1 LSVTAARTSRITNY
15 QVLSVTAARTSRTT
29 IKMKRP
35 HDSDGLPTAKRA
47 KPPPEVI
54 RGDRPIYRFFL
65 IWKDAKGITREVPA
79 RCLLD
84 WGSTTFAISKRFV
97 TAFNM
102 PTIERDAAIESYDA
116 SGRRFEDDGKTRT
129 YPLRFSFGNHCS
141 DEVFEV
147 MTMGDGMEVIVPYWW
162 IQKHRASGVY
172 DGTLRF
178 NDCPSACFH
187 SLSPGWSITYDRDLV
202 NLPQNEVFTAGA
214 ITPAALPLATTSGS
228 DAATA
233 SGSDIAP
240 IAISAVTTGS
250 IPLRELLPEQYHKYL
265 LLFAPEQSE
274 KLPEHRPYDHA
285 INLTPDTEPKWGP
298 VYRLSQEEFEALK
311 EYIAKM
317 IKEGKIR
324 PSSSPAG
331 SPVLFVPKPGGRG
344 LRLCV
349 DYRDLNK
356 ITIKDR
362 TPLPIMDQLAEQVAG
377 ADWFTKLDLKAGY
390 NLIRIRKGDEW
401 KTAFR
406 SPLGHY
412 EYLVMPFGLC
422 NAPATFQR
430 MMNDI
435 MRPFLGNGVVSYL
448 DDIL

>member
-1 LSVTAARTSRITNY
+1 VSIIFYKRLERSLGFFTVISVISVIQATLRIGLTAMKFLPGGKIRRNREPHHYISTSTLKNDTLRPDYCRKSSHQKISFRRALLLSLPVTAARTIH
-15 QVLSVTAARTSRTT
+15 TT
-29 IKMKRP
+29 FKMKRP
-35 HDSDGLPTAKRA
+35 HDSDELPIAKRA

-54 RGDRPIYRFFL
+54 RGDQPVHQFFL
-65 IWKDAKGITREVPA
+65 IWKDAKGNTREVPA

-102 PTIERDAAIESYDA
+102 PTIERDTAIESYDA

-147 MTMGDGMEVIVPYWW
+147 MTMGDGMEIIVPYWW
-162 IQKHRASGVY
+162 MQKHRASGVY
-172 DGTLRF
+172 DGTLRL
-178 NDCPSACFH
+178 NDCPSTCFH
-187 SLSPGWSITYDRDLV
+187 SLSPGWSITYNRDLV

-214 ITPAALPLATTSGS
+214 ITPAALPRT

-233 SGSDIAP
+233 SGSDVAP
-240 IAISAVTTGS
+240 IAISAITTGS
-250 IPLRELLPEQYHKYL
+250 ILLRELLPEQYHKYL

-285 INLTPDTEPKWGP
+285 INLTPRTEPKWGP
-298 VYRLSQEEFEALK
+298 VYRLSREEFEALK

-324 PSSSPAG
+324 PLSSPAG
-331 SPVLFVPKPGGRG
+331 SPVLFVSKPGGRR

-356 ITIKDR
+356 ITIKDC
-362 TPLPIMDQLAEQVAG
+362 TPLPIMDQLAEQVAR
-377 ADWFTKLDLKAGY
+377 ADWFTKLDL
-390 NLIRIRKGDEW
+390 
-401 KTAFR
+401 
-406 SPLGHY
+406 
-412 EYLVMPFGLC
+412 
-422 NAPATFQR
+422 
-430 MMNDI
+430 
-435 MRPFLGNGVVSYL
+435 
-448 DDIL
+448 

>member
-1 LSVTAARTSRITNY
+1 
-15 QVLSVTAARTSRTT
+15 
-29 IKMKRP
+29 
-35 HDSDGLPTAKRA
+35 
-47 KPPPEVI
+47 
-54 RGDRPIYRFFL
+54 
-65 IWKDAKGITREVPA
+65 VPA

-102 PTIERDAAIESYDA
+102 PTIERDTAIQSYDA
-116 SGRRFEDDGKTRT
+116 SGRRFEDDGKTST

-147 MTMGDGMEVIVPYWW
+147 MTMGDGMEIIVPYWW
-162 IQKHRASGVY
+162 MQKHRASGVY

-178 NDCPSACFH
+178 NDCPSTCFH
-187 SLSPGWSITYDRDLV
+187 SLSPGWSITYNRDLV

-214 ITPAALPLATTSGS
+214 ITPAALPRT

-233 SGSDIAP
+233 SGSDVAP
-240 IAISAVTTGS
+240 IAISAITTGS
-250 IPLRELLPEQYHKYL
+250 ILLRELLPEQYHKYL

-285 INLTPDTEPKWGP
+285 INLTPRTEPKWGP
-298 VYRLSQEEFEALK
+298 VYRLSREEFEALK

-324 PSSSPAG
+324 PLSSPAG
-331 SPVLFVPKPGGRG
+331 SPVLFVSKPGGRR

-356 ITIKDR
+356 ITIKDC

-377 ADWFTKLDLKAGY
+377 ADWFTKLDL
-390 NLIRIRKGDEW
+390 
-401 KTAFR
+401 
-406 SPLGHY
+406 
-412 EYLVMPFGLC
+412 
-422 NAPATFQR
+422 
-430 MMNDI
+430 
-435 MRPFLGNGVVSYL
+435 
-448 DDIL
+448 